1 MPPFIILIHESL
13 PILSIAHH
21 CLDAGPLMTMS
32 EIRVVLIEDHA
43 LTRMG
48 LKTALK
54 EQPDLEC
61 VGEASSGQAGL
72 KILQQ
77 TLPDVAIVD
86 IGLPDMDGIEVT
98 QQFKQHQGKTANP
111 ETKILILTSHDSEEA
126 VLAAFAAGADA
137 YCMKDI
143 ELDNLLIAVRDTYA
157 GNNWIDPAIASIV
170 LRQLQKPPLADP
182 EQKTVEIDA
191 VQPEFEELI
200 EISPLTER
208 ELETLEL
215 IVSGKSN
222 TEIAEA
228 LFVTVGT
235 VKTHVHNILQKLGVD
250 DRTQAAVR
258 ALRSGLVT

>member
-1 MPPFIILIHESL
+1 MN
-13 PILSIAHH
+13 
-21 CLDAGPLMTMS
+21 

-48 LKTALK
+48 LKTALQ
-54 EQPDLEC
+54 EQPDFRC
-61 VGEASSGQAGL
+61 VGEASSGEEGL
-72 KILQQ
+72 NVLLS

-86 IGLPDMDGIEVT
+86 IGLPGIDGIAVT
-98 QQFKQHQGKTANP
+98 QQFRHHQK
-111 ETKILILTSHDSEEA
+111 ETPQQNTKVLMLTSHDSEEA

-143 ELDNLLIAVRDTYA
+143 ELDDLLIAVRDTHA

-170 LRQLQKPPLADP
+170 LRQLQKPLTA
-182 EQKTVEIDA
+182 EQQERTVAIDA
-191 VQPEFEELI
+191 VKPEFEEFMG
-200 EISPLTER
+200 ISPLTER

-215 IVSGKSN
+215 IVAGKSN
-222 TEIAEA
+222 AEIADH

-235 VKTHVHNILQKLGVD
+235 VKTHVHNILHKLGVD

-258 ALRSGLVT
+258 ALRAGLVS

>member
-1 MPPFIILIHESL
+1 M
-13 PILSIAHH
+13 A
-21 CLDAGPLMTMS
+21 MS

-48 LKTALK
+48 LKTALQ
-54 EQPDLEC
+54 EQSDMQC
-61 VGEASSGQAGL
+61 VGESSSGHEGL
-72 KILQQ
+72 RVLLD

-86 IGLPDMDGIEVT
+86 IGLPDIDGIEVT
-98 QQFKQHQGKTANP
+98 QQFKQRQDKSVGH
-111 ETKILILTSHDSEEA
+111 ETKVLILTSHDSEDA

-157 GNNWIDPAIASIV
+157 GNHWIDPAIASIV
-170 LRQLQKPPLADP
+170 LRQLQKDP
-182 EQKTVEIDA
+182 AVEKSQRTVEIGA
-191 VQPEFEELI
+191 IKPEFEEFL

-215 IVSGKSN
+215 IVAGKSN
-222 TEIAEA
+222 SEIADS

-235 VKTHVHNILQKLGVD
+235 VKTHVHNILHKLGVD

-258 ALRSGLVT
+258 ALRAGLVN

>member
-1 MPPFIILIHESL
+1 
-13 PILSIAHH
+13 
-21 CLDAGPLMTMS
+21 MS
-32 EIRVVLIEDHA
+32 DIRVVLIEDHA

-48 LKTALK
+48 LKTALQ
-54 EQPDLEC
+54 EQPGMQC
-61 VGEASSGQAGL
+61 VGESSSGQEGL
-72 KILQQ
+72 RVLKD

-86 IGLPDMDGIEVT
+86 IGLPDIDGIEVT
-98 QQFKQHQGKTANP
+98 QQFKQNHDPQTEPKT
-111 ETKILILTSHDSEEA
+111 KVLILTSHDSEEA

-143 ELDNLLIAVRDTYA
+143 ELDNLLVAVRDTYA
-157 GNNWIDPAIASIV
+157 GNHWIDPAIASIV
-170 LRQLQKPPLADP
+170 LRQLKSPPTAETD
-182 EQKTVEIDA
+182 QRSVEIDA
-191 VQPEFEELI
+191 VKPEFEELL
-200 EISPLTER
+200 EISPLTDR

-258 ALRSGLVT
+258 ALRSGLVS